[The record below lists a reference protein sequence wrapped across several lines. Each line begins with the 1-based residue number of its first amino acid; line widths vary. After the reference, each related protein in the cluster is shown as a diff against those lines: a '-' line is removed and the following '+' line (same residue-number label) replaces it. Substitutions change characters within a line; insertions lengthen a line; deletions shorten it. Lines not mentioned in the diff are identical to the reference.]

1 VNQTSTLPVLAD
13 LRRMLPELMLSDQ
26 HRLGRRVDRARGLRD
41 EAARAK
47 AARELTSDVA
57 RAAQKV
63 ARRRASVPAISYPP
77 ELPVSQRKDDIRAAI
92 RDHQVVIVAGE
103 TGSGKTTQLPKICLE
118 LGRGVTGQIGHTQPR
133 RIAARTVA
141 ERIAEE
147 LSSSLGDVVGYKVRF
162 TDKAG
167 DAALVKVMTD
177 GILLNEIAGDR
188 DLVRYDTLIIDEAHE
203 RSLNID
209 FILGYVKQLLPRRPD
224 LKVIITSAT
233 IDPERFSSH
242 FGNAPI
248 VEVSGRTFP
257 VEVRYR
263 PVADKENP
271 DDRDQVQAIAD
282 AIDELSGEGPGDIL
296 VFLSGEREIRDT
308 ADALKGRPRTDV
320 LPLYGRLSAAEQH
333 RVFEPPKSSLI
344 RRVVLATNVAETS
357 LTVPGIRYVVDP
369 GTARISRYSLRTKVQ
384 RLPIEAIS
392 QASANQRKG
401 RCGRVADGICIRLY
415 SEEDFN
421 SRPEFTDPEIQ
432 RTNLASVILQ
442 MAAARLGDVRD
453 FPFVDPPDP
462 RSITDG
468 IRLLEELNAFSQGRL
483 TDLGAKMARLPVDP
497 RIARMIC
504 ESATRGC
511 AREILIIAAALSIQ
525 DPRERPADDQQA
537 ADTAHRRFAQPESDF
552 LTFVALWDYLAQ
564 RQRELSG
571 SAFRR
576 MCRGEFLN
584 YLRVREWQDL
594 HAQLQSLSTDI
605 GVKAQTSS
613 PERSVVHTAVLSG
626 LLSHVG
632 MKVALP
638 TRTVAPAGWSS
649 PTGKRSGRRPLTE
662 YLGARGTR
670 FAIFPGSALAR
681 KPPDWVVAAE
691 LVETSR
697 LWGRLIASIEP
708 EWVEA
713 VAQHLIKREYSEPR
727 WSKKRGA
734 VVATEKISLYGI
746 PIIADRTVNFA
757 RIDPATSRELFIS
770 RALVEGD
777 WETRHH
783 FFRAN
788 ARLLEEAAEL
798 EQRARRRGLVV
809 DSRALF
815 EFYDARVPADVVSA
829 RHFDAWWK
837 KARHETPEL
846 LTLTLG
852 DLLSDEAA
860 DLDSGAYP
868 EVWTSESPGAASA
881 PSSGGLALSY
891 AFEPGGEADGVTVD
905 IPLKTLNQAS
915 PEEFSWQV
923 PGLRQELVTE
933 LIRTLPKA
941 LRRELGPAPNVAR
954 EVLENLTDDGDVRD
968 ALSRVLFR
976 LRGAAIPPDA
986 FDLDK
991 LPSHLRMTF
1000 RIVDDGRVLA
1010 SGKDLAAL
1018 QRQLRPKLRA
1028 TLTARAGALTKTGLT
1043 SWDFGTLPQVFS
1055 DGEVRAYPALA
1066 DAGETVDIRLFE
1078 TAGAAR
1084 AAMRA
1089 GTRRLILLGA
1099 RSPVKDIAARL
1110 STAQKLALSN
1120 NPHGGVAAMFADC
1133 VNCAA
1138 DGLIADAGGPAWDAA
1153 GFARL
1158 ADQVRPRLH
1167 AATAEVV
1174 TWAEQILRAA
1184 HAVRV
1189 RLGELGSPVLASAVA
1204 DVRDQLKRLVY
1215 PGFLTAAGMARLPAL
1230 ARYLRAV
1237 AMRLDKL
1244 ADNPGRDAQQMAIVH
1259 RVRDAYIAALATL
1272 PAAARSSAAARDIGW
1287 MIEELRVSLFAQPI
1301 GAQGRVSERRI
1312 MSAIEHLN

>member
-1 VNQTSTLPVLAD
+1 VLAD

-26 HRLGRRVDRARGLRD
+26 HRLGRRMDRARGLRD
-41 EAARAK
+41 EAAQAK
-47 AARELTSDVA
+47 AARELAADMA
-57 RAAQKV
+57 KAAQK
-63 ARRRASVPAISYPP
+63 AASRRASVPPVSYPE
-77 ELPVSQRKDDIRAAI
+77 ELPVSQRKDDIETAI

-141 ERIAEE
+141 ERIADE
-147 LSSSLGDVVGYKVRF
+147 LGTSLGDVVGYKVRF
-162 TDKAG
+162 TDKSS
-167 DAALVKVMTD
+167 DSTLVKVMTD
-177 GILLNEIAGDR
+177 GILLNEIASDR
-188 DLVRYDTLIIDEAHE
+188 DLLRYDTLIIDEAHE

-209 FILGYVKQLLPRRPD
+209 FILGYLKQLLPRRPD

-248 VEVSGRTFP
+248 VEVSGRTYP

-308 ADALKGRPRTDV
+308 ADALRGRARTDV

-442 MAAARLGDVRD
+442 MAAARLGDVRE

-462 RSITDG
+462 RSIADG
-468 IRLLEELNAFSQGRL
+468 IRLLEELNAFSKGRL
-483 TDLGAKMARLPVDP
+483 TDLGRKMARLPVDP

-525 DPRERPADDQQA
+525 DPRERPADAQQA
-537 ADTAHRRFAQPESDF
+537 ADTAHRRFTQPESDF

-576 MCRGEFLN
+576 MCRSEFLN

-594 HAQLQSLSTDI
+594 HAQLQSLSADL
-605 GVKAQTSS
+605 GVKTQDSS

-632 MKVALP
+632 MKVVLP
-638 TRTVAPAGWSS
+638 TVRPVTE
-649 PTGKRSGRRPLTE
+649 RGRRPLTE

-670 FAIFPGSALAR
+670 FAIFPGSGLAR

-697 LWGRLIASIEP
+697 LWGRLVAAIEP

-734 VVATEKISLYGI
+734 VIATEKVTLYGI

-757 RIDPATSRELFIS
+757 GIDPAASRELFI
-770 RALVEGD
+770 RHALVEGD

-783 FFRAN
+783 FFRDN
-788 ARLLEEAAEL
+788 ARLLEQAAEL
-798 EQRARRRGLVV
+798 EQRTRRRGLI
-809 DSRALF
+809 DEHALF

-829 RHFDAWWK
+829 RHFDVWWK
-837 KARHETPEL
+837 KARHETPDL
-846 LTLTLG
+846 LTLTLD

-860 DLDSGAYP
+860 GLDSGAYP
-868 EVWTSESPGAASA
+868 PVWTSESPGPA
-881 PSSGGLALSY
+881 PSPAGQSPAGMALSY

-905 IPLKTLNQAS
+905 IPLDTLNQVK

-933 LIRTLPKA
+933 LIRSLPKA
-941 LRRELGPAPNVAR
+941 LRRELVPAPDLAR
-954 EVLENLTDDGDVRD
+954 EVLSRLDLEAGPVADITDT
-968 ALSRVLFR
+968 LSRELFR
-976 LRGAAIPPDA
+976 LRGVRIPADA

-1000 RIVDDGRVLA
+1000 RIVDDGRVLT

-1028 TLTARAGALTKTGLT
+1028 TLTARAGALTRTGLT
-1043 SWDFGTLPQVFS
+1043 SWDFGTLPQVFI

-1066 DAGETVDIRLFE
+1066 DAGNTVDIRLFE
-1078 TAGAAR
+1078 TADAAR

-1099 RSPVKDIAARL
+1099 RSPVKDIAAGL
-1110 STAQKLALSN
+1110 STAQKLALSH

-1138 DGLIADAGGPAWDAA
+1138 DGLIVDAGGPAWDAA

-1158 ADQVRPRLH
+1158 ADHVRPRLH

-1184 HAVRV
+1184 HAAEV
-1189 RLGELGSPVLASAVA
+1189 RLGELRSPVLAPAVA
-1204 DVRDQLKRLVY
+1204 DIGDQLNGLVY
-1215 PGFLTAAGMARLPAL
+1215 PGFLTATGMARLPAL

-1237 AMRLDKL
+1237 QVRLDKL

-1259 RVRDAYIAALATL
+1259 RVQEAYT
-1272 PAAARSSAAARDIGW
+1272 PHKSAAPDIGW
-1287 MIEELRVSLFAQPI
+1287 MIQELRVSLFAQTV
-1301 GAQGRVSERRI
+1301 GTQGPVSERRI